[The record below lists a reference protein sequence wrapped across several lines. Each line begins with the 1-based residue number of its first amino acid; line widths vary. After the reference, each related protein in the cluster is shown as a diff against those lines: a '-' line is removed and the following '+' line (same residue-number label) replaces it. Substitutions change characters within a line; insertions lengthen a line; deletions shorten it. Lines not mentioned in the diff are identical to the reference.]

1 MTTKELEHFLQTQN
15 IWDKHNYSFGYYQY
29 KNLETL
35 EKEIIQRGA
44 KETQAKKVVKERLSK
59 TYEDV
64 AGASLPQFD
73 HSKQSGIEGAE
84 ELSVEEKL

>member
-15 IWDKHNYSFGYYQY
+15 IWDKQNYSFTYYQY

-35 EKEIIQRGA
+35 EEEILSRGA
-44 KETQAKKVVKERLSK
+44 KETQAKKVVKERLRM

-64 AGASLPQFD
+64 AGTSLPEFD
-73 HSKQSGIEGAE
+73 
-84 ELSVEEKL
+84 